1 MEFFSK
7 QKTKSSNNGATPS
20 ENSSSNN
27 KVEAGDNNFRS
38 AFWQSLAGQAP
49 TTEGGQGLASL
60 LGIGGLGGDDN
71 QNALELFD
79 IPTDF
84 GDLHELRRL
93 IAKSDIPA
101 ELVQPLMTLLGLAER
116 FASKLVPSLVG
127 WYLVGRI
134 GKNRLGRE
142 EFIRATQRQ
151 ALVQKDDDD

>member
-1 MEFFSK
+1 MSP
-7 QKTKSSNNGATPS
+7 NGA
-20 ENSSSNN
+20 SSSNESN
-27 KVEAGDNNFRS
+27 GSVGDGNEFRN

-49 TTEGGQGLASL
+49 NTEGGAGLASL
-60 LGIGGLGGDDN
+60 LGIGGFGGDEN
-71 QNALELFD
+71 QNAMELFD

-142 EFIRATQRQ
+142 EFIKASQRQ
-151 ALVQKDDDD
+151 AMVQNDDDS

>member
-7 QKTKSSNNGATPS
+7 QKTKISPNGAST
-20 ENSSSNN
+20 SNGGN
-27 KVEAGDNNFRS
+27 ESVGDGNEFRN
-38 AFWQSLAGQAP
+38 AFWQSLAGQSP
-49 TTEGGQGLASL
+49 NTEGGAGLASL

-142 EFIRATQRQ
+142 EFIKATLRQ
-151 ALVQKDDDD
+151 AVVQNDDDN